1 MRIKFRTFYVTHMNN
16 PLFVVPDLTQD
27 PPKRYYVKDRDG
39 NILFI
44 TSLED
49 VNPEETAVK
58 WAINRGGWLAGLI
71 EGGNIISSKNEKT
84 VLLSFG
90 LDKPLY
96 IVLDGY
102 RRRFLVVDDEDN
114 VLFLTDLTDGEPE
127 QTATLA
133 AMKLGGWLKGAIR
146 SST

>member
-1 MRIKFRTFYVTHMNN
+1 MTA
-16 PLFVVPDLTQD
+16 PLFVIPDSTNE
-27 PPKRYYVKDRDG
+27 PPRRYYVKDRAQ

-49 VNPEETAVK
+49 QNPEETAVK
-58 WAINRGGWLAGLI
+58 WAIKRRGWLAGIL
-71 EGGNIISSKNEKT
+71 EGGDIISSKNDKT

-90 LDKPLY
+90 VDKPLY

-114 VLFLTDLTDGEPE
+114 VLFLTDLDEREPE
-127 QTATLA
+127 QAATLA
-133 AMKLGGWLKGAIR
+133 AMKLGGWLKGAVK
-146 SST
+146 SNT